1 MRLLLD
7 TSKVAFTVTR
17 APEARKDFGKDV
29 QKVDRDTGRP
39 QWVVEVLA
47 QDSERGEVIRVT
59 VAGDQPKVNQ
69 GQPVRFEDLEAIAWN
84 NNGKS
89 GVAYRAAAIHPA
101 SRPEGRVSSLRTPRH
116 ASAITRSRPAI
127 RPCPIASRTERTTA
141 AMTSSTA
148 ETNAATAAEHRD
160 ASPPVEHGLAVLR
173 DRKQRRLISIVSR
186 FPAPE
191 PAGRSPDAQLHLRPG
206 RR

>member
-47 QDSERGEVIRVT
+47 QDSERGEVIKVT
-59 VAGDQPKVNQ
+59 VAGDQPRVTQ
-69 GQPVRFEDLEAIAWN
+69 GQSVRFEGLEAIPWS

-89 GVAYRAAAIHPA
+89 GVAYRAA
-101 SRPEGRVSSLRTPRH
+101 
-116 ASAITRSRPAI
+116 
-127 RPCPIASRTERTTA
+127 
-141 AMTSSTA
+141 
-148 ETNAATAAEHRD
+148 
-160 ASPPVEHGLAVLR
+160 
-173 DRKQRRLISIVSR
+173 SIV
-186 FPAPE
+186 PAA
-191 PAGRSPDAQLHLRPG
+191 PAKAA
-206 RR
+206 